1 MDFVCRL
8 PKQQRDQYASFK
20 SSERSWLKKRD
31 EVVDLTDSD
40 QKGPTPERRDDGSRR
55 ESTVEATVEATG
67 ADDSDLPTLKEL
79 FLQTKARRMAE
90 RLQLHNGNVKDSHV
104 YSWPRGSQGE
114 HTEFLIF
121 LSLATDGHVAH
132 MMP

>member
-20 SSERSWLKKRD
+20 SSERGWLKKRD

-40 QKGPTPERRDDGSRR
+40 QEGPTPERQDDGSHCK
-55 ESTVEATVEATG
+55 STVEATDT
-67 ADDSDLPTLKEL
+67 DDSDLPTLQEL
-79 FLQTKARRMAE
+79 FLQTKARRTAE
-90 RLQLHNGNVKDSHV
+90 RLRLHNGNAKGSHV
-104 YSWPRGSQGE
+104 YNWPRGSQGE

-121 LSLATDGHVAH
+121 LSLTTYGHLLT
-132 MMP
+132 